1 VAVITERFER
11 SVKVVAQ
18 VNGMPD
24 YAFIVVPHPIADKD
38 DAALAAMAEAAAP
51 RVVELLTRR
60 SA

>member
-1 VAVITERFER
+1 MR
-11 SVKVVAQ
+11 VVAQ

-24 YAFIVVPHPIADKD
+24 YPFIVVPHPIADKD

-51 RVVELLTRR
+51 RIVELLTRR